1 MSSDD
6 VYRQHAAEAE
16 RQAQLA
22 RNDLDRA
29 AWLRVADG
37 WRAFLEGVPR
47 ATRRTFDAQSKAK
60 GMGQDDSHPRIK
72 AASVGGLF
80 HIQPE
85 TRETTPYLWVHPSG
99 ETPPRV
105 SATCR
110 IVHRRGRQLS

>member
-37 WRAFLEGVPR
+37 WRGLLRRRPPERRGGPSTPKVKPR
-47 ATRRTFDAQSKAK
+47 ARGKMIPIPELRPPQL
-60 GMGQDDSHPRIK
+60 
-72 AASVGGLF
+72 AASFIFSLKRAR
-80 HIQPE
+80 PRL
-85 TRETTPYLWVHPSG
+85 TSG
-99 ETPPRV
+99 CIRAVRPRP
-105 SATCR
+105 
-110 IVHRRGRQLS
+110 GFRQRV

>member
-37 WRAFLEGVPR
+37 WRAFLEGAPR
-47 ATRRTFDAQSKAK
+47 ATRRTFDAQSKGA
-60 GMGQDDSHPRIK
+60 R
-72 AASVGGLF
+72 
-80 HIQPE
+80 
-85 TRETTPYLWVHPSG
+85 
-99 ETPPRV
+99 
-105 SATCR
+105 
-110 IVHRRGRQLS
+110 